1 MEAFVLLG
9 QVFWVILIIQI
20 KNILLFVS
28 FHQKRRIWNL
38 LALKMLRVAGQIA
51 SIRRMILVGEYTNGF
66 VSMEDMLRD
75 RSDLFSE
82 HIHVIQVIPTPAK
95 FK

>member
-1 MEAFVLLG
+1 VLVG
-9 QVFWVILIIQI
+9 V
-20 KNILLFVS
+20 
-28 FHQKRRIWNL
+28 NL
-38 LALKMLRVAGQIA
+38 LALKMLRVAGQIP

-82 HIHVIQVIPTPAK
+82 NINVI
-95 FK
+95 

>member
-1 MEAFVLLG
+1 VLVG
-9 QVFWVILIIQI
+9 V
-20 KNILLFVS
+20 
-28 FHQKRRIWNL
+28 NL
-38 LALKMLRVAGQIA
+38 LALKMLRVAGQIP

-82 HIHVIQVIPTPAK
+82 NINVIQMIPTTTK
-95 FK
+95 LK

>member
-1 MEAFVLLG
+1 M
-9 QVFWVILIIQI
+9 LIICLEEISGQC
-20 KNILLFVS
+20 KNTQTSVLVGV
-28 FHQKRRIWNL
+28 NL

-82 HIHVIQVIPTPAK
+82 HIHVIQMIPTPAK